1 MNGEVNA
8 RRNLGCLEVDAGN
21 ENRAMKHFLLASNA
35 GDFTPY
41 GILYVRTSISDMALY
56 CLAYE

>member
-35 GDFTPY
+35 GDFT
-41 GILYVRTSISDMALY
+41 LYVRTSISDMALY

>member
-1 MNGEVNA
+1 MDKKKAKHYCELAAMNGEVNA

-21 ENRAMKHFLLASNA
+21 EHRAMKHLLLAFNA

-41 GILYVRTSISDMALY
+41 GIL
-56 CLAYE
+56 